1 MTVKHCISITIEDEE
16 FWYVQRCD
24 KWLLT
29 REEGDELFSQL
40 TDVAYNYES
49 KLDDEFVPWEED

>member
-29 REEGDELFSQL
+29 REEGDELFNQL
-40 TDVAYNYES
+40 TDVAHNYQS
-49 KLDDEFVPWEED
+49 KLEEED